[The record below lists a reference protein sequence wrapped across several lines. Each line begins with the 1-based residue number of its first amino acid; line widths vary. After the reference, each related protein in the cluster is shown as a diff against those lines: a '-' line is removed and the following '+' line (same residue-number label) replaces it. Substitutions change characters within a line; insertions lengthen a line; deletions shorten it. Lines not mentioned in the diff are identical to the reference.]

1 MKTLQRQVTTVVG
14 VALLG
19 LAGGAVAVEKK
30 QVAVA
35 LPTKAVIQKSK
46 SIALQLPRERLQEI
60 IPDTV
65 IEAEKASFPE
75 KPRLELRA
83 AVPDLPRAGMAQDGK
98 HLALE
103 YPVNSGSSLKIGLQ
117 SDLSVDWS
125 TRW

>member
-19 LAGGAVAVEKK
+19 LAGSAVAVEKK
-30 QVAVA
+30 QVAATVPA
-35 LPTKAVIQKSK
+35 KAVIQKSK
-46 SIALQLPRERLQEI
+46 SIALQLSRERLQEI

-65 IEAEKASFPE
+65 FEAEKASFSE
-75 KPRLELRA
+75 KPRLEMRA
-83 AVPDLPRAGMAQDGK
+83 SVPDLPRAGMARDGK

-103 YPVNSGSSLKIGLQ
+103 YPVDAGSSLKVGLQ
-117 SDLSVDWS
+117 SELSIDWS

>member
-30 QVAVA
+30 QVAA
-35 LPTKAVIQKSK
+35 AVPAKTFVQKSK

-60 IPDTV
+60 IPDVV
-65 IEAEKASFPE
+65 IESEKASFAE

-83 AVPDLPRAGMAQDGK
+83 SASDLPRAGMARDGK
-98 HLALE
+98 HLTLE
-103 YPVNSGSSLKIGLQ
+103 YPVDSGSSLKIGLQ
-117 SDLSVDWS
+117 SDLSIDWS

>member
-14 VALLG
+14 VALIG
-19 LAGGAVAVEKK
+19 LAGSAVAVEKK

-35 LPTKAVIQKSK
+35 MPTKTIIHKSK
-46 SIALQLPRERLQEI
+46 SISLQLPSERLQEI
-60 IPDTV
+60 IPDAV
-65 IEAEKASFPE
+65 IEAEKASYPE

-83 AVPDLPRAGMAQDGK
+83 SVADLPRAGMARDGK
-98 HLALE
+98 HVALE
-103 YPVNSGSSLKIGLQ
+103 YPVDSGSSLKIGLQ